1 MAFYRTLL
9 YGGIAVAIIFLIL
22 SIVLFFV
29 LKIPT
34 VIGNLTGSTQKRR
47 IAEIRKTGYETVS
60 KDKAI
65 HDSTSKITVRD
76 AELKRA
82 DGKKVDSGD
91 LAGSGDLAKPKA
103 DMGFGTANADSET
116 ELLSYAQFNMNLT
129 PSESGTEV
137 LGANEISS
145 GSNEE
150 ATDLLKGNTGEL
162 LAKYSEDE
170 TAVLGNEDGMYD
182 TDLDVDVTD
191 VLAEAFK
198 KGERRN
204 DSYRERNYEAPE
216 VDDQV
221 KGSENVD
228 TKNGEEYDSVITDED
243 GEDITSVLRGGPGVP
258 GAAPKNLGGLG
269 RRDDIDDTDY
279 TSMITVMYS
288 VTVVNTGEDLGD

>member
-47 IAEIRKTGYETVS
+47 IAEIRKIGYETVS

-103 DMGFGTANADSET
+103 DMGFGTANPDSET
-116 ELLSYAQFNMNLT
+116 ELLSYAQF
-129 PSESGTEV
+129 GQV
-137 LGANEISS
+137 
-145 GSNEE
+145 
-150 ATDLLKGNTGEL
+150 
-162 LAKYSEDE
+162 
-170 TAVLGNEDGMYD
+170 AVKFFE
-182 TDLDVDVTD
+182 
-191 VLAEAFK
+191 K
-198 KGERRN
+198 RRN
-204 DSYRERNYEAPE
+204 KKYG
-216 VDDQV
+216 VDGKNSD
-221 KGSENVD
+221 KENKIHAV
-228 TKNGEEYDSVITDED
+228 
-243 GEDITSVLRGGPGVP
+243 
-258 GAAPKNLGGLG
+258 
-269 RRDDIDDTDY
+269 
-279 TSMITVMYS
+279 
-288 VTVVNTGEDLGD
+288 